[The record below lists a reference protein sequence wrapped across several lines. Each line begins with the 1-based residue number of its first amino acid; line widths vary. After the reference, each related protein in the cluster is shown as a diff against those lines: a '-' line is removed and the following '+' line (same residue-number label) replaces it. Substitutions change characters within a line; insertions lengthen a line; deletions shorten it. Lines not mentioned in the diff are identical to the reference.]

1 MNARATSSE
10 EWRSRIVEMASAA
23 RAAADMLMEAPTA
36 AKNAALAAMA
46 ERLQSREREIVGANA
61 ADIVG
66 AQERGLEGSMVRRLG
81 FDADKI
87 EARSRALAEI
97 AALPDPIG
105 EIEAVHTENGLR
117 AVKRRVPIGVIGV
130 IYEARPHVTVNAGAL
145 CLKSGNA
152 VLLKGGSE
160 ALNCN
165 RLLGQLWQ
173 ESLQQ
178 AGLPTDAIQ
187 VIATSDRE
195 AVRQLLSLDQLVDL
209 IIPRGGPELIRAVTE
224 QTRIPVIKHSQGICH
239 VYVDAHADLEKAR
252 AISFDSKTYAPAVCN
267 AMETLLVHRE
277 VADEFLPPLAEEFR
291 SAGVVLRGC
300 GRTRALVPWAEPA
313 TEEDWG
319 TEYLDLVLAVRVVE
333 NLEAAVAHIARF
345 GSAHTDAIASED
357 ADSIRR
363 FVEQVDSGVV
373 LVNASTMFNDA
384 SRLGMGAEI
393 GISSDKVHARGPMG
407 LRELT
412 YQKWVIE
419 GNGHVFGQA

>member
-23 RAAADMLMEAPTA
+23 RAAADILRAAPTA
-36 AKNAALAAMA
+36 PKNAALTAMA
-46 ERLQSREREIVGANA
+46 GRVQSRAREIVAANA
-61 ADIVG
+61 ADICG
-66 AQERGLEGSMVRRLG
+66 AQERGLEGPMVRRLG
-81 FDADKI
+81 FGADKI
-87 EARSRALAEI
+87 GARVQALAEI
-97 AALPDPIG
+97 AALPDPVG
-105 EIEAVHTENGLR
+105 EIEAVHNENGLH

-130 IYEARPHVTVNAGAL
+130 IYEARPHVTINAGAL

-165 RLLGQLWQ
+165 RLLGELWQ
-173 ESLQQ
+173 ESLEQ
-178 AGLPTDAIQ
+178 AGLPTGAIQ
-187 VIATSDRE
+187 VIATSGRE

-224 QTRIPVIKHSQGICH
+224 QTRIPVIKHSHGICH
-239 VYVDAHADLEKAR
+239 VYVDAHADLEKAG

-277 VADEFLPPLAEEFR
+277 VADEFLPALAEDLR

-300 GRTRALVPWAEPA
+300 PRACALVPWAEPA
-313 TEEDWG
+313 TEEDWS
-319 TEYLDLVLAVRVVE
+319 TEYLGLILAIRVVDS
-333 NLEAAVAHIARF
+333 LEEAVEHIARF
-345 GSAHTDAIASED
+345 GSGHTDAIASED
-357 ADSIRR
+357 AETIRR
-363 FVEQVDSGVV
+363 FVEKVDSGVV
-373 LVNASTMFNDA
+373 LINASTMFNDA

-412 YQKWVIE
+412 CQKWVIE
-419 GNGHVFGQA
+419 GNGHAFGHG